1 MYLCKSLLEK
11 LVLDL
16 LRRVHLYFVVICSL
30 MRAFA
35 NRRRRGTLNGC
46 RMLISS
52 SYVNF
57 YRSERHWRER
67 VGGLGN
73 TEQGGRDNATGVRM
87 LYREPAVTLR
97 LYEGQHVMRGVV
109 VDHGSP
115 LREKRTFIDGCQSV
129 E

>member
-1 MYLCKSLLEK
+1 MYLCISLFEK

-35 NRRRRGTLNGC
+35 NRRRGGTLDSC

-57 YRSERHWRER
+57 YRSERPVPALESDGVHMKR
-67 VGGLGN
+67 
-73 TEQGGRDNATGVRM
+73 QGTNAVACFN
-87 LYREPAVTLR
+87 EW
-97 LYEGQHVMRGVV
+97 
-109 VDHGSP
+109 
-115 LREKRTFIDGCQSV
+115 
-129 E
+129 